1 MNQEKLVFVS
11 CGQST
16 DEENSLGAAVADLV
30 DNRSGFRA
38 YRAAQVHDLDG
49 LSDNIFEALRN
60 CSGMVAILHSRGE
73 VVTPLFQKRT
83 TTSIWIQQEIA
94 ALAYRRAAEG
104 VPIPIRVFQKEDV
117 QLGGAM
123 TSMIANP
130 VEFRTQNEV
139 LVEVKHW
146 LSSEHFRSPVERAE
160 FQSMVAA
167 LEDDDWH
174 VIEAVFAGGGSHVK
188 KAQIKAHLRTKCL
201 FVKNKASRVLT
212 EAVQRFANSNL
223 IVLMSQI
230 RAPDELSVNPVWKF
244 ELRRELNRRTAQ
256 RP

>member
-16 DEENSLGAAVADLV
+16 DEEKSLGAAVADLV
-30 DNRSGFRA
+30 DNRSGFCA
-38 YRAAQVHDLDG
+38 YLAAQVHDLDG

-73 VVTPLFQKRT
+73 VVSPLFQKRT

-130 VEFRTQNEV
+130 EGFRTQNEV
-139 LVEVKHW
+139 LVKDKQW
-146 LSSEHFRSPVERAE
+146 LS
-160 FQSMVAA
+160 
-167 LEDDDWH
+167 
-174 VIEAVFAGGGSHVK
+174 
-188 KAQIKAHLRTKCL
+188 
-201 FVKNKASRVLT
+201 
-212 EAVQRFANSNL
+212 
-223 IVLMSQI
+223 
-230 RAPDELSVNPVWKF
+230 
-244 ELRRELNRRTAQ
+244 
-256 RP
+256 